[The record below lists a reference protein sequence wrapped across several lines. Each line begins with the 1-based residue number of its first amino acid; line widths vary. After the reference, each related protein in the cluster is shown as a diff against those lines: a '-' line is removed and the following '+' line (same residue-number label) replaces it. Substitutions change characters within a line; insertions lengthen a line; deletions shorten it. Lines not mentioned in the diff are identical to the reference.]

1 MFTFETFG
9 KFYSQT
15 LPPTTQHISVLV
27 GVKLYMTGGTKTTE
41 LPRPILHYRL
51 TQLVTSSAQLTND
64 WDKIHEGPGQ
74 VLVQVVEGLPQ
85 LARVLAR

>member
-1 MFTFETFG
+1 MFNT
-9 KFYSQT
+9 
-15 LPPTTQHISVLV
+15 
-27 GVKLYMTGGTKTTE
+27 
-41 LPRPILHYRL
+41 
-51 TQLVTSSAQLTND
+51 VTSSAQLTND